1 MENASC
7 AVLPL
12 QRSDLVMS
20 WPSTATASEKGA
32 WTKALNAAFRSGL
45 TISMKAE
52 RLHGFSVPLVLDLEV
67 INLAQSLAKQA
78 GHCNLY
84 SFILTHNSIVF
95 QTILIVNFL

>member
-12 QRSDLVMS
+12 QRSDLVMA

-32 WTKALNAAFRSGL
+32 WTKALNAAFRAGL

-78 GHCNLY
+78 GHCNLC
-84 SFILTHNSIVF
+84 SFISTHNSIVF
-95 QTILIVNFL
+95 